1 MVKLTSLK
9 KHRLMRGI
17 SQLNLSHRAGINQ
30 TVLSLLENDWRQ
42 PTKEQKKKLSQ
53 LLGVDPEVLFPTKQ

>member
-1 MVKLTSLK
+1 
-9 KHRLMRGI
+9 MRGI

-42 PTKEQKKKLSQ
+42 PTKEQKRKLSR
-53 LLGVDPEVLFPTKQ
+53 LLEVNPEVLFPMKQESKKKS